1 MIKVQH
7 TIVSPAA
14 LLKTIQRH
22 YPGIGASHCRLLALG
37 CNDNFRIK
45 GKRQDY
51 AFRLYRYG
59 WWPEKD
65 VDEELR
71 FLETLQRHKL
81 NICNPV
87 RTGNRQR
94 YIKIK
99 TSEGVRYGAL
109 FTFIHGRPL
118 AHNFG
123 KRNANMF
130 RLGEMLGQ
138 VHLTADKMKDPVQRW
153 TIDMDVVIKPFF
165 DAAPSVLGHRE
176 KDIAYLRKIATQLE
190 DVIASQPEGVLDFGF
205 CHGDL
210 HVHNVMLQTDGNLAI
225 FDFDWS
231 GYSWRCYDLATIR
244 WSLPRDEKGNAP
256 WRALLRGYTQVRKL
270 SRQEQKLLPWF
281 LVMRHFEYL
290 GFQLSVRK
298 HFGEAWMN
306 DNYYDFHI
314 GFLKDWMKRHK
325 ELMA

>member
-1 MIKVQH
+1 MIQAQH

-14 LLKTIQRH
+14 LLKTIQH
-22 YPGIGASHCRLLALG
+22 EYPGIGASDCRLLALG

-51 AFRLYRYG
+51 ALRLYRYG

-71 FLETLQRHKL
+71 FLEALQRRKL
-81 NICNPV
+81 NICKPV

-94 YIKIK
+94 YIKVK
-99 TSEGVRYGAL
+99 TAEGIRYGAL
-109 FTFIHGRPL
+109 FTFLHGRPL
-118 AHNFG
+118 GHNFG
-123 KRNANMF
+123 KRNTNMHQ
-130 RLGEMLGQ
+130 LGEMMAQ
-138 VHLTADKMKDPVQRW
+138 VHITADQMKEPVQRW
-153 TIDMDVVIKPFF
+153 TIDLDEVIEPFF
-165 DAAPSVLGHRE
+165 GAAPSVLGHRE
-176 KDIAYLRKIATQLE
+176 KDITYLRKIATQLE
-190 DVIASQPEGVLDFGF
+190 DVILSQPEGTLNFGF

-225 FDFDWS
+225 YDFDWS

-244 WSLPRDEKGNAP
+244 WSLPRDNKGNAP
-256 WRALLRGYTQVRKL
+256 WRALLRGYSKVRKL

-281 LVMRHFEYL
+281 LVMRHFEFL
-290 GFQLSVRK
+290 NFQLSIRN
-298 HFGEAWMN
+298 HFGEAWLN

-314 GFLKDWMKRHK
+314 GFLRDWMKQHR
-325 ELMA
+325 EIM